1 MEFVGFHGTDSAN
14 ENSIFQL
21 NFTVSAK
28 SDEWLGTGAYFFLD
42 GVGDPTEH
50 ADSWAK
56 LHAYDRDSRSNRYTD
71 YVVISA
77 KINVA
82 NVLNM
87 DTDEGRNAFN
97 VYRDYIKNDHRIQ
110 GVKPSKSLI
119 VNDCVVF
126 NHILANTEFDAIINC
141 EYIKLDRWSRMRDY
155 KSRIPNC
162 RVMSV
167 KEPTASINVQ
177 ELNVVRRGV
186 V

>member
-14 ENSIFQL
+14 EDSIFEL
-21 NFTVSAK
+21 NFAVSAK

-42 GVGDPTEH
+42 GVGDPSQH

-56 LHAYDRDSRSNRYTD
+56 LHAYDSDSRSNRYTD

-97 VYRDYIKNDHRIQ
+97 LYRNYIKNDLRSKDA
-110 GVKPSKSLI
+110 KPSKSLI

-141 EYIKLDRWSRMRDY
+141 EYIKLDRWSRMRNY
-155 KSRIPNC
+155 KSRIPNY

-167 KEPTASINVQ
+167 KEPTASINVK
-177 ELNVVRRGV
+177 ELNVVRRGTV
-186 V
+186 

>member
-14 ENSIFQL
+14 EKSIFEL

-28 SDEWLGTGAYFFLD
+28 SDEWLGSGAYFFLD

-56 LHAYDRDSRSNRYTD
+56 LQAYDKDSKSNRYRD

-77 KINVA
+77 KINVT

-97 VYRDYIKNDHRIQ
+97 LYRKYIKNDLRA
-110 GVKPSKSLI
+110 KDARPSKSLI

-141 EYIKLDRWSRMRDY
+141 EYIKLDRWSRIRDY
-155 KSRIPNC
+155 RSRIPNC
-162 RVMSV
+162 RVMSI
-167 KEPTASINVQ
+167 KEPTTSIDVKG
-177 ELNVVRRGV
+177 LNVVKRGTV
-186 V
+186 

>member
-1 MEFVGFHGTDSAN
+1 MVRHRS
-14 ENSIFQL
+14 L
-21 NFTVSAK
+21 
-28 SDEWLGTGAYFFLD
+28 LFLD

-97 VYRDYIKNDHRIQ
+97 VYRDYIKTTI
-110 GVKPSKSLI
+110 
-119 VNDCVVF
+119 
-126 NHILANTEFDAIINC
+126 A
-141 EYIKLDRWSRMRDY
+141 Y
-155 KSRIPNC
+155 K
-162 RVMSV
+162 V
-167 KEPTASINVQ
+167 
-177 ELNVVRRGV
+177 
-186 V
+186 